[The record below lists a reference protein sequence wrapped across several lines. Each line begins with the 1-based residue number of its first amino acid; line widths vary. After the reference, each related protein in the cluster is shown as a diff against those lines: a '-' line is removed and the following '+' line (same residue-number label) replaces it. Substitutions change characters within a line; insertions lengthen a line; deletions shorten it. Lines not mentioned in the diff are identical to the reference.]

1 MSDTEA
7 DPVYVIKRDG
17 RREEVSFDK
26 VSRRIKTLSKGLK
39 VSYFV
44 IAQKVCNR
52 IYPNVKT
59 SELDELAAKLCASMA
74 SDKLDYGTLA
84 SRIIISNNHK
94 NTSPSFSE
102 AMETLWR
109 NTDTLG
115 KSSPLINESVYKM
128 VQEHKTKLN
137 SVINC
142 NNDYL
147 FDYFAYKTLERAYLC
162 KVKGKTVERIQY
174 MFMRVS
180 LGLWPNDIRNAL
192 KSYDLLCQKLFT
204 HATPTLYHAGTPH
217 QQMISCFLLGTHDSI
232 SGIYKTVADCAQ
244 ISKWAGGIGVHI
256 HNIRGSG
263 SYIRGTNGTSNG
275 IIPMLKVYNDTAQY
289 VDQGGGKRKG
299 SFALYLEPHHP
310 DIMAFLEIRLNH
322 GAESERARDLFTAV
336 WLSDHFM
343 DCVEHEKSWYLLDP
357 DECSDLCDLYGE
369 EYTKRY
375 KEYVVM
381 GRVIKELPARQVWK
395 AIVKSQIET
404 GTPYTGFKDNI
415 NRKSN
420 QKNIGTIRSSN
431 LCVAPETQILT
442 DKGYVEIQTVADKYV
457 NVWNGKRFSKSWVWK
472 TNTDQKLMRIKFSN
486 GKSLECTA
494 YHKFYLEG
502 KMDHV
507 TADKLKVDDELI
519 NIKIPTVEE
528 HEEVHYLETY
538 PVQKISKIVYKVI
551 DTDKETSIKITS
563 IEKDVRI
570 SDTYCF
576 NEPERHLGIFNGIPA
591 GNCHEIVEYSDDKEY
606 ACCCLC
612 SICLPRFVY
621 TDEKTSTPQFDHD
634 LLVKVT
640 DQTTRNLNQVVDI
653 NYYPIPETKRS
664 NMRHRPLGHGVQGL
678 ADTYIM
684 MGYPYSSKEARIL
697 NKEIFETLYYGTMKA
712 SADIAKERYEGMK
725 LLNQLYKEGGLSVK
739 KLYNDEGEFIGKDIY
754 TIVNDT
760 DDPTVQ
766 HLIDT
771 LRPNKWELEMD
782 SHFGAYSTFP
792 DSPLHKGKFQFDL
805 WGVTPS
811 DRYDWDALRV
821 QIQTYGT
828 RNSLLV
834 ALMPTASTSQIMGNN
849 EAFEPYTSNAYV
861 RSTNAGVFKVL
872 NKHMIKDLMKEG
884 KWNSKTKE
892 SIIANEGSIQ
902 HLEDVSE
909 HTKELY
915 KTVWEIP
922 QFEIVKQAAD
932 RGAYVCQTQSM
943 NLHFAEP
950 SMKLISSALFTGWR
964 LGLKTGSYYIR
975 GQPDAAAQKFTIDP
989 KLLKRTPKKKVDD
1002 SVCESCSG

>member
-1 MSDTEA
+1 MSDTETE
-7 DPVYVIKRDG
+7 PVYVIKRDG

-52 IYPNVKT
+52 IYPNVGT

-102 AMETLWR
+102 AMEALWR

-115 KSSPLINESVYKM
+115 KPSPLINESVYRM

-137 SVINC
+137 SVIDC

-147 FDYFAYKTLERAYLC
+147 FDYFAYKTLERAYLY

-180 LGLWPNDIRNAL
+180 LGLWPNDLKNAL
-192 KSYDLLCQKLFT
+192 QSYELLRQKLFT

-217 QQMISCFLLGTHDSI
+217 QQMISCFLLGTQDSI
-232 SGIYKTVADCAQ
+232 KGIYKTVADCAE

-256 HNIRGSG
+256 HNIRGTG

-275 IIPMLKVYNDTAQY
+275 IVPMLKVYNDTAQY

-343 DCVEHEKSWYLLDP
+343 DCVEHDQPWYLLDP
-357 DECSDLCDLYGE
+357 DECKDLIDLYGE
-369 EYTKRY
+369 AYTKRY
-375 KEYVVM
+375 KEYVMM
-381 GRVIKELPARQVWK
+381 GRSVRELRARQVWN

-404 GTPYTGFKDNI
+404 GTPYTSFKDNI
-415 NRKSN
+415 NRKTN

-442 DKGYVEIQTVADKYV
+442 DKGYVEIQSVADQYV
-457 NVWNGKRFSKSWVWK
+457 NVWNGEKFSKSWVWK
-472 TNTDQKLMRIKFSN
+472 TNSNQSLMRIDFSN
-486 GKSLECTA
+486 GKSLECTP

-507 TADKLKVDDELI
+507 TADKLEVDDQLI
-519 NIKIPTVEE
+519 TIDIPTIEE
-528 HEEVHYLETY
+528 DVMYLETY
-538 PVQKISKIVYKVI
+538 PVQKVI
-551 DTDKETSIKITS
+551 SIKHKIGELKRVKNIKVTS
-563 IEKDVRI
+563 IEKDVRV

-591 GNCHEIVEYSDDKEY
+591 GNCNEINEVSTAEEY

-612 SICLPRFVY
+612 SICLPRFIY
-621 TDEKTSTPQFDHD
+621 TDETTDKPKFDHE
-634 LLVKVT
+634 LLLHVT
-640 DQTTRNLNQVVDI
+640 NQTTRNLNQVVDL

-664 NMRHRPLGHGVQGL
+664 NMRHRPLGHGIQGL

-684 MGYPYSSKEARIL
+684 MGYPYESDGARQL
-697 NKEIFETLYYGTMKA
+697 NKEIFESLYYGTMKA

-725 LLNQLYKEGGLSVK
+725 LLNELYKEGKLSAK
-739 KLYNDEGEFIGKDIY
+739 KLYNEDGEFIGKDIY
-754 TIVNDT
+754 TIVDHT
-760 DDPTVQ
+760 EDPAVK
-766 HLIDT
+766 HLLNI
-771 LRPNKWELEMD
+771 LKPNQWELEMD

-792 DSPLHKGKFQFDL
+792 GSPLHEGKFQFDL

-811 DRYDWDALRV
+811 SRYDWDALRV

-892 SIIANEGSIQ
+892 SIIAHEGSIQ
-902 HLEDVSE
+902 HLEDVSD
-909 HTKELY
+909 HTKALY

-922 QFEIVKQAAD
+922 QYEIVKQSAD
-932 RGAYVCQTQSM
+932 RGAYICQTQSM
-943 NLHFAEP
+943 NLHFTEP
-950 SMKLISSALFTGWR
+950 SMKLITSALFTGWK

-975 GQPDAAAQKFTIDP
+975 GQPRTSAQKFTIDP
-989 KLLKRTPKKKVDD
+989 KLLKRQQKKEVDN

>member
-102 AMETLWR
+102 AMETLWS

-137 SVINC
+137 SVIDC

-217 QQMISCFLLGTHDSI
+217 QQMISCFLLGTEDSI
-232 SGIYKTVADCAQ
+232 SGIYKNIADCAQ

-256 HNIRGSG
+256 HNIRGTG

-275 IIPMLKVYNDTAQY
+275 IVPMLKVYNDTAQY

-343 DCVEHEKSWYLLDP
+343 DCVENDKPWYLLDP

-375 KEYVVM
+375 KEYVIM
-381 GRVIKELPARQVWK
+381 GRVIKKLPARQIWN

-431 LCVAPETQILT
+431 LCVAPETKILT
-442 DKGYVEIQTVADKYV
+442 DQGYVEIQTVADQYV
-457 NVWNGKRFSKSWVWK
+457 NVWNGEKFSKSLVKK
-472 TNTDQKLMRIKFSN
+472 TNSDQKLLKIKFSN
-486 GKSLECTA
+486 GKSIECTK
-494 YHKFYLEG
+494 YHKFYLHDKSEPVIANELKIG
-502 KMDHV
+502 
-507 TADKLKVDDELI
+507 DKLID
-519 NIKIPTVEE
+519 
-528 HEEVHYLETY
+528 
-538 PVQKISKIVYKVI
+538 YKVP
-551 DTDKETSIKITS
+551 DLNKGVKETCPPRYFYNYQNGVEVIDI
-563 IEKDVRI
+563 IDEGRI

-576 NEPERHLGIFNGIPA
+576 NEPIEHKGIFNGILT
-591 GNCHEIVEYSDDKEY
+591 GNCHEIVEYSDHKEY

-621 TDEKTSTPQFDHD
+621 TDDATGTPQFDHD
-634 LLVKVT
+634 LLIKVT

-684 MGYPYSSKEARIL
+684 MGYPYESKEARVL

-725 LLNQLYKEGGLSVK
+725 LLNQLYKEGKLTSK
-739 KLYNDEGEFIGKDIY
+739 KIYNEEDELIGKDIY
-754 TIVNDT
+754 TIVNQT
-760 DDPTVQ
+760 DDLTVQ
-766 HLIDT
+766 YLIDT
-771 LRPNKWELEMD
+771 LKPNQWELEMD

-792 DSPLHKGKFQFDL
+792 GSPLHEGKFQFDL
-805 WGVTPS
+805 WGITPS
-811 DRYDWDALRV
+811 DRYDWDALRL

-892 SIIANEGSIQ
+892 SIIAHEGSIQ
-902 HLEDVSE
+902 HLEDVTD
-909 HTKELY
+909 HTKALY

-932 RGAYVCQTQSM
+932 RGAFVCQTQSM
-943 NLHFAEP
+943 NLHFTEP
-950 SMKLISSALFTGWR
+950 SMKLITSALFTGWKF
-964 LGLKTGSYYIR
+964 GLKTGSYYIR
-975 GQPDAAAQKFTIDP
+975 GQPSAAAQKFTIDP
-989 KLLKRTPKKKVDD
+989 KLLKRTVKKKVDD
-1002 SVCESCSG
+1002 TVCESCSG

>member
-1 MSDTEA
+1 MSDTETNQ
-7 DPVYVIKRDG
+7 VYVIKRDG

-52 IYPNVKT
+52 IYPDVKT

-102 AMETLWR
+102 AMEALWR
-109 NTDTLG
+109 NTDSLG
-115 KSSPLINESVYKM
+115 KSSPLINESVYNM
-128 VQEHKTKLN
+128 VQKHKTKLN
-137 SVINC
+137 SVIDC
-142 NNDYL
+142 NKDYL

-162 KVKGKTVERIQY
+162 KVKGKTIERIQY

-180 LGLWPNDIRNAL
+180 LGLWPNDIINAL
-192 KSYDLLCQKLFT
+192 KSYDLLCQKFFT

-217 QQMISCFLLGTHDSI
+217 QQMISCFLLGVNDSI
-232 SGIYKTVADCAQ
+232 TGIYKTLSDCAQ
-244 ISKWAGGIGVHI
+244 ISKWAGGIGIHI
-256 HNIRGSG
+256 HNIRGNG

-275 IIPMLKVYNDTAQY
+275 IVPMLKVYNDTAQY

-343 DCVEHEKSWYLLDP
+343 NCVEKDEPWYLLNP
-357 DECSDLCDLYGE
+357 DECVDLCDLYGE
-369 EYTKRY
+369 DYTKRY
-375 KEYVVM
+375 KEYVEM
-381 GRVIKELPARQVWK
+381 GRFIKKIEARQIWN

-442 DKGYVEIQTVADKYV
+442 DKGYVEIQKVADQYV
-457 NVWNGKRFSKSWVWK
+457 NVWNGKKFSKSWVSK
-472 TNTDQKLMRIKFSN
+472 TNSNQTLMRIKFSN
-486 GKSLECTA
+486 GKSLDCTS
-494 YHKFYLEG
+494 YHKFYLNG
-502 KMDHV
+502 RKNYV
-507 TADKLKVDDELI
+507 IADELKI
-519 NIKIPTVEE
+519 DDQLITIDIPTVEE
-528 HEEVHYLETY
+528 YEDVMYLETNPAQEVIRIKY
-538 PVQKISKIVYKVI
+538 KIGELKRVENIRV
-551 DTDKETSIKITS
+551 TS
-563 IEKDVRI
+563 IEKNVRV

-576 NEPERHLGIFNGIPA
+576 NEPEHHLGIFNGIPA

-621 TDEKTSTPQFDHD
+621 KDEEDNPHFDHD
-634 LLVKVT
+634 LLIKVT

-653 NYYPIPETKRS
+653 NYYPISETKRS

-678 ADTYIM
+678 ADTYIK
-684 MGYPYSSKEARIL
+684 MGYPYSSNEARVL

-725 LLNQLYKEGGLSVK
+725 LLNQLYKDGKLTVK
-739 KLYNDEGEFIGKDIY
+739 KLYNDDGEFIGKDIY
-754 TIVNDT
+754 TIINET
-760 DDPTVQ
+760 DDHTVQ
-766 HLIDT
+766 NLIDT
-771 LRPNKWELEMD
+771 LKPNEWELNMD
-782 SHFGAYSTFP
+782 SHFGAYSTFVG
-792 DSPLHKGKFQFDL
+792 SPLHEGKFQFDL

-811 DRYDWDALRV
+811 DRYDWDALRL

-884 KWNSKTKE
+884 KWNSKIKD
-892 SIIANEGSIQ
+892 SIIAHEGSIQ
-902 HLEDVSE
+902 HLDDISD
-909 HTKELY
+909 HTKDLY

-922 QFEIVKQAAD
+922 QYEIVKQAAD
-932 RGAYVCQTQSM
+932 RGPYICQTQSM
-943 NLHFAEP
+943 NLHFSEP
-950 SMKLISSALFTGWR
+950 SMKLITSALFTGWKM
-964 LGLKTGSYYIR
+964 GLKTGSYYIR
-975 GQPDAAAQKFTIDP
+975 GQPRASAQKFTIDP
-989 KLLKRTPKKKVDD
+989 TLLKRLSNKKEIDN

>member
-1 MSDTEA
+1 MSDTET

-102 AMETLWR
+102 AMETLWS

-115 KSSPLINESVYKM
+115 KPSPLINESVYKM

-137 SVINC
+137 SVIDC

-162 KVKGKTVERIQY
+162 KVKGKTVERVQY

-217 QQMISCFLLGTHDSI
+217 QQMISCFLLGTEDSI
-232 SGIYKTVADCAQ
+232 SGIYKNIADCAQ

-256 HNIRGSG
+256 HNIRGTG

-275 IIPMLKVYNDTAQY
+275 IVPMLKVYNDTAQY

-343 DCVEHEKSWYLLDP
+343 DCVENDKPWYLLDP
-357 DECSDLCDLYGE
+357 DECTDLCDLYGE

-375 KEYVVM
+375 MEYVAM
-381 GRVIKELPARQVWK
+381 GRVIKKLPARQVWS

-431 LCVAPETQILT
+431 LCVAPETKILT
-442 DKGYVEIQTVADKYV
+442 DQGYVEIQTVADKYV
-457 NVWNGKRFSKSWVWK
+457 NVWNGEKFSKSLVKK
-472 TNTDQKLMRIKFSN
+472 TNSDQKLLKIKFSN
-486 GKSLECTA
+486 GKSIECTK
-494 YHKFYLEG
+494 YHKFYLHQKSEPI
-502 KMDHV
+502 
-507 TADKLKVDDELI
+507 TADELKIGDRLI
-519 NIKIPTVEE
+519 NYKVPNLSKPVKMSKPPI
-528 HEEVHYLETY
+528 YTY
-538 PVQKISKIVYKVI
+538 IYHNKVKVI
-551 DTDKETSIKITS
+551 DIINEGR
-563 IEKDVRI
+563 V

-576 NEPERHLGIFNGIPA
+576 NEPERHLGIFNGILT
-591 GNCHEIVEYSDDKEY
+591 GNCHEIVEYSDHKEY

-621 TDEKTSTPQFDHD
+621 TDDATGTPQFDHD
-634 LLVKVT
+634 LLIKVT

-684 MGYPYSSKEARIL
+684 MGYPYESEGARTL
-697 NKEIFETLYYGTMKA
+697 NKEIFETLYYGTIKA

-725 LLNQLYKEGGLSVK
+725 VLNQLYKEGKIVTK
-739 KLYNDEGEFIGKDIY
+739 RLYNDEGEFVGKDIY
-754 TIVNDT
+754 TIVNQT

-771 LRPNKWELEMD
+771 LKPNKWELEMD

-792 DSPLHKGKFQFDL
+792 GSPLHEGKFQFDM

-884 KWNSKTKE
+884 KWNSKIKE
-892 SIIANEGSIQ
+892 SIIAHEGSIQ
-902 HLEDVSE
+902 HLDDISD
-909 HTKELY
+909 HTKALY

-922 QFEIVKQAAD
+922 QYEIVKQAAD
-932 RGAYVCQTQSM
+932 RGAYICQTQSM

-950 SMKLISSALFTGWR
+950 SMKLITSALFTGWK

-975 GQPDAAAQKFTIDP
+975 GQPSAAAQKFTIDP
-989 KLLKRTPKKKVDD
+989 KLLKRTVKKKVDD
-1002 SVCESCSG
+1002 TVCESCSG